1 MNKVAT
7 IIIAAI
13 LVLILYPSNQG
24 FNDAYGDEAVFINTG
39 GETWIFYENQTFISI
54 DEWGMTNYQGNELYG
69 TWSVEKSNLY
79 LNLDS
84 ELLSSDIYDF
94 TTLQNMGFE
103 VDIEMKFLYYLDTK
117 NDLLVMDLVSVT
129 GTAEGVTETLEMP
142 EYDEDGLGIP
152 CGLYLASEGHK
163 VWEYE
168 DYWEKR
174 ANILWPEWC
183 FPDADPV
190 AKDVVMILSECTG
203 ISEESIELTHSMT
216 DLMEDMTSF
225 YSYNLSSEYSRD
237 SYLWSCLADVRD
249 DYSEVSPFDSYNQT
263 DLFLDENSKI
273 SDVVDYYGGGAT
285 YYQLYLQG
293 EMADPYARISPGWN
307 AGTPPSN
314 GLYSDEIG
322 TLILF
327 TIFVTLMIGIFKKFP
342 KKSKKKKSKPTF

>member
-24 FNDAYGDEAVFINTG
+24 FNDAYGDEAVFVNSG
-39 GETWIFYENQTFISI
+39 SETWIFYEDQTFISF
-54 DEWGMTNYQGNELYG
+54 DYWGMTNYQGNELYG

-84 ELLSSDIYDF
+84 ELLSSMNYEF

-142 EYDEDGLGIP
+142 EYGEYGNVIS

-163 VWEYE
+163 VWEY
-168 DYWEKR
+168 DAHQDSR

-190 AKDVVMILSECTG
+190 ANNVVSILSDCTG

-216 DLMEDMTSF
+216 DLMENMTSF

-237 SYLWSCLADVRD
+237 SYLWSCLADVRT
-249 DYSEVSPFDSYNQT
+249 DYYDHTPIGEELHQPVDSYNQT
-263 DLFLDENSKI
+263 NIFLDENSKI
-273 SDVVDYYGGGAT
+273 SDVVDYYGGGAS

-293 EMADPYARISPGWN
+293 EMAWF
-307 AGTPPSN
+307 GTPPSN
-314 GLYSDEIG
+314 GLQSDETG
-322 TLILF
+322 ALILF
-327 TIFVTLMIGIFKKFP
+327 AIFVTLMIGIFKKLP
-342 KKSKKKKSKPTF
+342 KKSKKKSKPAF